1 MTDPYGP
8 IVQDADG
15 INLLRV
21 VSLKQLLLIIK
32 ILAST
37 AIVLH
42 LVYFVAAS
50 IVHHNG
56 PWAATYRL
64 GITAYAIATDFVVIG
79 MACIIDFFS
88 RK

>member
-1 MTDPYGP
+1 MTHGYGP
-8 IVQDADG
+8 IVQDSEG
-15 INLLRV
+15 IDLLRV
-21 VSLKQLLLIIK
+21 VSLKQLLRTVK
-32 ILAST
+32 ILAAA

-64 GITAYAIATDFVVIG
+64 GTTGYAIATDFVLIG
-79 MACIIDFFS
+79 MACIIDFFP